1 MPYGTNR
8 LIDAL
13 PGPARQA
20 LTSRL
25 THTELE
31 QHKTLFKIGDV
42 VTQVHFPIDAV
53 VSLVMP
59 LTTGEAV
66 ETAMTGRD
74 GAIGAGAA
82 LNGWVSL
89 DRAVV
94 QIGGQALSC
103 DREDFKAVAKENPY
117 ILSLIGA
124 HEQALFAQAQQSAA
138 CNAAHRLESRLARW
152 LLRAAD
158 LRGGDELDLTQEYI
172 AEMLGVRR
180 TSVTVVARTL
190 QYAGMIK
197 YSRGHIKFTD
207 VRALQATACECYAA
221 VKRNYDAMLGPR
233 LLDGRSIR
241 QGQFGAFP
249 PNSLIDPSDGSRAV
263 LLDVLVRAAK
273 EHAKGEARAAFYI
286 ADAQATKLYHV
297 TGMPEAYAQRVNGFP
312 ISPRSLACGLAAA
325 IRLPV
330 ITPDVTEDAR
340 WKPWL
345 SLARDFDYRAC
356 WSFPLE
362 GPERKVLGT
371 LAMYY
376 GKPREATSVDL
387 DVAAT
392 LSRTAADIISRR

>member
-1 MPYGTNR
+1 MPYKTNR

-13 PGPARQA
+13 PGAARQA

-25 THTELE
+25 KHTELE
-31 QHKTLFKIGDV
+31 QHKILFEVGDV
-42 VTQVHFPIDAV
+42 VTQVHFPIDAA

-74 GAIGAGAA
+74 GVIGAGAA
-82 LNGWVSL
+82 LNGWVSHN
-89 DRAVV
+89 RAVV
-94 QIGGQALSC
+94 QIGGHALSC
-103 DREDFKAVAKENPY
+103 HREDFIAVAKEHPY
-117 ILSLIGA
+117 VLSLIGA

-138 CNAAHRLESRLARW
+138 CNVSHRLDCRLARW

-158 LRGGDELDLTQEYI
+158 VHGSDELDLTQEYI

-180 TSVTVVARTL
+180 TSLTVSARTL
-190 QYAGMIK
+190 QHAGMIK
-197 YSRGHIKFTD
+197 YSRGHIKLTNLP
-207 VRALQATACECYAA
+207 ALQATACECYAA
-221 VKRNYDAMLGPR
+221 VKLNYDVMLSPR
-233 LLDGRSIR
+233 VLDGHSIR
-241 QGQFGAFP
+241 HGELGTLP
-249 PNSLIDPSDGSRAV
+249 PSAQIDPRDGSRAA

-297 TGMPEAYAQRVNGFP
+297 IGMPETYARRVDGFP
-312 ISPRSLACGLAAA
+312 IGPQSLACGLAAA

-330 ITPDVTEDAR
+330 VTPDVTEDFR

-356 WSFPLE
+356 WSFPVESPE
-362 GPERKVLGT
+362 GKVLGT
-371 LAMYY
+371 MAMYY
-376 GKPREATSVDL
+376 NKPREATSLDL

-392 LSRTAADIISRR
+392 LSRTAADI